1 MNEFLIYQ
9 RLPILCNGHIQA
21 VFKKLMEFEG
31 AKDLPKPSSCNKK
44 SFVEGMNLRR
54 T

>member
-1 MNEFLIYQ
+1 MAIFK
-9 RLPILCNGHIQA
+9 A

-31 AKDLPKPSSCNKK
+31 AKDLPKPLSCNKK
-44 SFVEGMNLRR
+44 SFEEGMNLSR